1 MAKTT
6 DPERE
11 LDTLTEKVK
20 QLAALC
26 QKLRHENQALKQERD
41 RLLAEREHY
50 LNRTRSARKRVE
62 DMLDCLQSLGQQS

>member
-1 MAKTT
+1 MPETT
-6 DPERE
+6 DPERD
-11 LDTLTEKVK
+11 LDTLTEKVE

-50 LNRTRSARKRVE
+50 LKRAQSARKRVE
-62 DMLDCLQSLGQQS
+62 AMLDCLQSLGQQS

>member
-1 MAKTT
+1 MVETF

-26 QKLRHENQALKQERD
+26 QALRRENSELRQERD
-41 RLLAEREHY
+41 RLLAEREQY
-50 LNRTRSARKRVE
+50 LNRTQSARKRVE
-62 DMLDCLQSLGQQS
+62 AMLDCLQSLGQQS